1 MRMLSRGGVAGAL
14 FLAIAAGCT
23 AEVEDRGEA
32 PEINVEGGRLPDI
45 DVAPADITVTQD
57 TQVIQVPQIQIEPRD
72 P

>member
-1 MRMLSRGGVAGAL
+1 MRIFSRGSVAGAL

-45 DVAPADITVTQD
+45 DVAPADITVTRD
-57 TQVIQVPQIQIEPRD
+57 TQVVQVPQIEVEPRD